1 MNVTLVMF
9 KVDGTRRDFPITR
22 GRVVIGRKNN
32 CDLRIPLSSVSRQH
46 CEISVNGSDVALRD
60 MGSSNGTFVND
71 NRVKETL
78 LNAGDEITIGP
89 VSFVIVIDG
98 QPHDIKPVKT
108 VVTTGSTAHT
118 SAADPADNTTAG
130 GNSGLDEQIA
140 ALDAM
145 ANNDSDMLNID
156 DEIDLSQLDLDE

>member
-9 KVDGTRRDFPITR
+9 KADGTRRDFPITR

-46 CEISVNGSDVALRD
+46 CDISINGDEITLRD
-60 MGSSNGTFVND
+60 MGSSNGTYVND

-89 VSFVIVIDG
+89 VSFVIVVNG

-118 SAADPADNTTAG
+118 TAANPSDHTTAPTS
-130 GNSGLDEQIA
+130 GNLDEQIA
-140 ALDAM
+140 ALDARTGD
-145 ANNDSDMLNID
+145 DSDMINID